1 MAYVDPEAGAILAR
15 MPGVQPLLDEGAEK
29 IRAKAEANA
38 KKHFRT
44 GRYSGAFHVRP
55 DPGKKGVTDRVVENM
70 HPHANAIEFGHF
82 TASKGGKPATFVP
95 GQFNLT
101 RAVRG

>member
-1 MAYVDPEAGAILAR
+1 MPWIDPEAGAILAR
-15 MPGVQPLLDEGAEK
+15 MPGVQPLLDKGAEK

-44 GRYSGAFHVRP
+44 GRYSGAFAVRAV
-55 DPGKKGVTDRVVENM
+55 PGEKGVTDRVVENTF
-70 HPHANAIEFGHF
+70 PQANAIEFGHF
-82 TASKGGKPATFVP
+82 ADGKDGAPGKFVP

-101 RAVRG
+101 RAVR